1 MRVTQFEIYRNF
13 LGDLERLNSDFAAAS
28 RQISSGKKLTQM
40 SDSPGGASDLI
51 SLTEQLAKMDLYR
64 SNADTGLFF
73 LGVAESALN
82 EVNNLFTSIYTKG
95 SQAASELV
103 TDDARAMFAEEIRA
117 LRDQIL
123 SLANAK
129 ARNRFLFAGSLVTA
143 APFVKSGDSV
153 TYQGDGDVS
162 SVRISKGVEIELC
175 VPGSAPFNAIFTR
188 IESLL
193 VAMDGNDLSGM
204 RSELQQ
210 FSSALSDLGQV
221 RGQIGSRLGLLDGI
235 RAKLDSSETLLKKQ
249 KSSIEDTDLV
259 AAAMQLN
266 QTKTALDAAM
276 TAGGSFLSQRNLF
289 DILG

>member
-1 MRVTQFEIYRNF
+1 MRVTQYEIYRNF
-13 LGDLERLNSDFAAAS
+13 LGDLERLNADFAAAS
-28 RQISSGKKLTQM
+28 RQISSGKKLMQM

-51 SLTEQLAKMDLYR
+51 SLTEQAAKIDLYR
-64 SNADTGLFF
+64 SNTNTGLFF

-82 EVNNLFTSIYTKG
+82 EVNNLVTAIYTKG

-103 TDDARAMFAEEIRA
+103 TDDARAMFAEDIRA

-123 SLANAK
+123 SLANTK
-129 ARNRFLFAGSLVTA
+129 ARNRYLFAGSQVNS

-162 SVRISKGVEIELC
+162 SVRISKGVEIQLC
-175 VPGSAPFNAIFTR
+175 VPGSDPFNAIFAS

-193 VAMDGNDLSGM
+193 AAMDGNDLSGM

-210 FSSALSDLGQV
+210 FSSALSDLGKV
-221 RGQIGSRLGLLDGI
+221 RGQIGSRLGLLEGI
-235 RAKLDSSETLLKKQ
+235 QAKLDSTETLLKKQ
-249 KSSIEDTDLV
+249 KSSIEDADLV
-259 AAAMQLN
+259 AATMQLN

-276 TAGGSFLSQRNLF
+276 TAGGAFLSQSNLF